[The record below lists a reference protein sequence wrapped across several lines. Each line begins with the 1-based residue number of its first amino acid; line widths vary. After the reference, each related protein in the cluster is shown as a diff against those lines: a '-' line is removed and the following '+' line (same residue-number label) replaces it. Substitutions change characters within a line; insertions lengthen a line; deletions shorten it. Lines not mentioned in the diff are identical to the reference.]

1 MGEFEMMDF
10 RKKVGDVQLP
20 QEIRDALLVLIDYV
34 EENGAEVLVDRADSF
49 LVICN
54 DVDESTQIFLN
65 FRSF

>member
-1 MGEFEMMDF
+1 MMDF

-49 LVICN
+49 LLICN

-65 FRSF
+65 FRLF

>member
-1 MGEFEMMDF
+1 MMDF
-10 RKKVGDVQLP
+10 RKKVSDVQLP

-49 LVICN
+49 LLICN